1 MLVAQLN
8 ELGKQADEQ
17 LRALAA
23 CLQHLHLCAH
33 QHHALAVKLITGE
46 RRIVEILLQDPD
58 LGDPTFANNF
68 YIYSKG
74 IAERLRLIEDG
85 LVLALSRFSSA
96 DAMLTRLLKLIG
108 TEINWPYKPV
118 LGSAISTM
126 HYYTIPANDLI
137 FAPSL
142 ESLRLLSIADI
153 YHELAHFFCARD
165 LTAMNLIAAISPA
178 LSKIAAQA
186 MQQSW
191 PKPTV
196 ELFVRAMQRWL
207 ADWKIE
213 FACDLIATFCLGP
226 AYGWTNVRLC
236 FARSDVFSGVDT
248 HPADHARQ
256 LAIEQMLDKMGLTKE
271 RLDLHNAWADMLNV
285 SKQMKPQ
292 TFDVEYPPPVI
303 DALVATLHSYCLS
316 KKLNPYDAS
325 KTTVANLINSAWNG
339 FLATPANYATWEAQA
354 LLDLEARLP
363 V

>member
-8 ELGKQADEQ
+8 ELQKQADEQ
-17 LRALAA
+17 LRVLAA
-23 CLQHLHLCAH
+23 CLQHVDQCAH

-46 RRIVEILLQDPD
+46 KRIVEILLQDPD
-58 LGDPTFANNF
+58 LGDPAFANNF

-74 IAERLRLIEDG
+74 MSERLRLIEDG
-85 LVLALSRFSSA
+85 LVLALSRFSPA
-96 DAMLTRLLKLIG
+96 DAMLTRLLKLI
-108 TEINWPYKPV
+108 TAEINWPYKPV

-137 FAPSL
+137 FAPAL

-165 LTAMNLIAAISPA
+165 LNAMNLSSAISPS

-207 ADWKIE
+207 ADWRIE
-213 FACDLIATFCLGP
+213 FACDLIATFFLGP
-226 AYGWTNVRLC
+226 AYAWTNVRLC

-256 LAIEQMLDKMGLTKE
+256 MAIEQMLDKMGLTKE
-271 RLDLHNAWADMLNV
+271 RADVHDAWADILKV
-285 SKQMKPQ
+285 SKQTKPQ
-292 TFDVEYPPPVI
+292 TFDVEYPLPVI

-316 KKLNPYDAS
+316 KNLNPYDPS
-325 KTTVANLINSAWNG
+325 KTTAAHLINSAWSV
-339 FLATPANYATWEAQA
+339 FLADPANYATWEAQA
-354 LLDLEARLP
+354 LHDLQARMP
-363 V
+363 P